1 MDFLKVCFRCHTGKK
16 FVTNKNEFIASPN
29 HRKSV
34 EQPRITA
41 VTDDELKMTASAV
54 SKMILRV

>member
-1 MDFLKVCFRCHTGKK
+1 M
-16 FVTNKNEFIASPN
+16 TNENEFIASPN

-34 EQPRITA
+34 GQPRITA